1 MLEIKSTEDR
11 LRAEVEELKRQ
22 LEEQKKLHPSGA
34 PRASGPSGRTLVLIG
49 LALAALIVAGFFM
62 GYLPRHRREE
72 VLAAESK
79 EASESLPSV
88 NVTKVTRSDRQSEL
102 VLPGNIQAITEAP
115 VLARASGF
123 IKKRYVDIGDRVK
136 AGRVEF
142 VVRDVA
148 GGHVKRVGLKFR

>member
-62 GYLPRHRREE
+62 GYLPRHRRH
-72 VLAAESK
+72 APGRGRHAPP
-79 EASESLPSV
+79 PS
-88 NVTKVTRSDRQSEL
+88 
-102 VLPGNIQAITEAP
+102 
-115 VLARASGF
+115 
-123 IKKRYVDIGDRVK
+123 
-136 AGRVEF
+136 
-142 VVRDVA
+142 
-148 GGHVKRVGLKFR
+148 